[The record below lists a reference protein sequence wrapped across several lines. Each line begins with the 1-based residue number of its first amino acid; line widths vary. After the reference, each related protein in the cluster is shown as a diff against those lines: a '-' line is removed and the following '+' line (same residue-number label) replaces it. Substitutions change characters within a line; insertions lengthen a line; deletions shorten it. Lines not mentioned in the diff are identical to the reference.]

1 MPRSDQPDSSTAP
14 SMGTDFMAPM
24 SWAAYL
30 ACSWTWCI
38 GMFLPV
44 LLVRDYGLG
53 GWFVFAIPNVI
64 GAGAMGWV
72 LARPGASERIV
83 AEHRSACVAF
93 SAITLAFHAFFLSW
107 LAVRII
113 PLPWCIAA
121 VAAGSALAVVLRS
134 KRSIDLALA
143 WIVLAVSVIVL
154 VHGLQHYSI
163 SERRGLKDARDLLWL
178 APVCAF
184 GFALCPY
191 LDLTFHRAKQS
202 TNPAGGKIAFG
213 VGFGVFFLAMIVL
226 TLLYEGDIVW
236 DGRGSFGAAGLRT
249 WVALHI
255 AAQAG
260 FTWMVHLRA
269 QPPMRKRD
277 VPIWSIAAILAIAAG
292 VIVWVP
298 QLQDF
303 QLRHSQMLTGEAIY
317 RIFMSFYGLVFP
329 AYVWICMTPVGGV
342 APGPTRRALTVC
354 AIAVAIAAPMFW
366 MGFIV
371 GQMFWLLPGLVVVLL
386 ARFMAAKS

>member
-1 MPRSDQPDSSTAP
+1 
-14 SMGTDFMAPM
+14 
-24 SWAAYL
+24 
-30 ACSWTWCI
+30 
-38 GMFLPV
+38 
-44 LLVRDYGLG
+44 
-53 GWFVFAIPNVI
+53 
-64 GAGAMGWV
+64 MGWV

-107 LAVRII
+107 LAIRII

-121 VAAGSALAVVLRS
+121 VAGGSALAVVLRS
-134 KRSIDLALA
+134 KRSIDLTLA
-143 WIVLAVSVIVL
+143 WVVLAVSVVVL
-154 VHGLQHYSI
+154 VHGVQHYSL
-163 SERRGLKDARDLLWL
+163 SERRGLKEARDLIWL

-202 TNPAGGKIAFG
+202 TNPTSGKIAFG

-236 DGRGSFGAAGLRT
+236 NGRGSFGAAGLRT

-255 AAQAG
+255 AAQTG

-269 QPPMRKRD
+269 QPPMRKTD
-277 VPIWSIAAILAIAAG
+277 VPIWLIAAGLAIAAG

-298 QLQDF
+298 QLEVF
-303 QLRHSQMLTGEAIY
+303 QMRHFAMLTGEAIY

-329 AYVWICMTPVGGV
+329 TYVWICMAPIRGV

-354 AIAVAIAAPMFW
+354 AIAILIAAPMFW

-371 GQMFWLLPGLVVVLL
+371 GQMQWLAPGLIAVLL
-386 ARFMAAKS
+386 AKTAAGQRPADRDALSRGDSAA